1 MSSTEIPL
9 RDALQTDEPR
19 RNDLVVSN
27 SVLTSCICIDEKGHS
42 WVFPYHRIS
51 PCRFLESRFEL
62 YFGDH
67 VVLVGIKETDQVP
80 IESMLQ
86 ALAEWR
92 LSLLAHGDWFSIKVA
107 RLE

>member
-1 MSSTEIPL
+1 MSTEIPL
-9 RDALQTDEPR
+9 REALQTDEPQ

-62 YFGDH
+62 CFGDH
-67 VVLVGIKETDQVP
+67 VVLVDIKQTEEVA
-80 IESMLQ
+80 IESVLQ

-92 LSLLAHGDWFSIKVA
+92 LSLLAHGDRFSIQVG